1 MGAGDDLCDRRS
13 GPDSTKAGHVADA
26 PREVLGRINDL
37 GLQANG
43 LAMRYYTNP
52 AFKLGA
58 FTNPDRAVRQEA
70 LDLTK
75 RGIDAALEMG
85 APLMTLWLGQDG
97 FDCSFQSDYSCM

>member
-1 MGAGDDLCDRRS
+1 M
-13 GPDSTKAGHVADA
+13 
-26 PREVLGRINDL
+26 LGRINDL
-37 GLQANG
+37 GLQVNG

-75 RGIDAALEMG
+75 RGIDAALAMG

-97 FDCSFQSDYSCM
+97 FDYSFKVTTVACGTMRCRVSVRLPSTHPNA